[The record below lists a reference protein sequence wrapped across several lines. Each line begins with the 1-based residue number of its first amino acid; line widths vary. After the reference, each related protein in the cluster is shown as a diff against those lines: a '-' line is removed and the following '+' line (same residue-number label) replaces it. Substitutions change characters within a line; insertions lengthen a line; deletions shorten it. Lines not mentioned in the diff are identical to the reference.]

1 MASIPVPWGMQPSTT
16 NMEGKP
22 LKEPDY
28 QRRFRIIVSDEET
41 GEEVATATG
50 VETLVLL
57 ASPDTLRG
65 DDYRRILLGNAE
77 QSAQLLFDIV
87 KAVTDRVG
95 RGTLMNLDDLLDD
108 RLLLEV
114 TEGLPLH

>member
-1 MASIPVPWGMQPSTT
+1 M
-16 NMEGKP
+16 
-22 LKEPDY
+22 KESEY
-28 QRRFRIIVSDEET
+28 QRRFRIVVIDEET

-65 DDYRRILLGNAE
+65 DDYRRILLGDAE
-77 QSAQLLFDIV
+77 ESAQLLFDIV
-87 KAVTDRVG
+87 KAVTDRVEH
-95 RGTLMNLDDLLDD
+95 GTLMNLDDLLDD

-114 TEGLPLH
+114 TEGLPFH

>member
-1 MASIPVPWGMQPSTT
+1 M
-16 NMEGKP
+16 
-22 LKEPDY
+22 KEPEY
-28 QRRFRIIVSDEET
+28 QRVFRVIVIDEET
-41 GEEVATATG
+41 GEEVASATG

-77 QSAQLLFDIV
+77 QSAQLLFELV
-87 KAVTDRVG
+87 KAVTSRVG
-95 RGTLMNLDDLLDD
+95 RGVLMNLDDLLDD

>member
-1 MASIPVPWGMQPSTT
+1 MKQP
-16 NMEGKP
+16 EH
-22 LKEPDY
+22 E
-28 QRRFRIIVSDEET
+28 RRFRIVVTDEQT

-65 DDYRRILLGNAE
+65 DDYRHILLGDAE
-77 QSAQLLFDIV
+77 HSAQLLFDIV
-87 KAVTDRVG
+87 KAVTDRIG
-95 RGTLMNLDDLLDD
+95 NGTLMNLDDLLDD
-108 RLLLEV
+108 RLLIEV